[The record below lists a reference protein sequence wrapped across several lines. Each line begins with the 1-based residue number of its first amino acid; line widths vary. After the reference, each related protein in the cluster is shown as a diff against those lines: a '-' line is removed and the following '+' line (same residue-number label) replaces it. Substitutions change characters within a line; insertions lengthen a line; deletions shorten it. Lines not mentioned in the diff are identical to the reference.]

1 MIEKINKIFRNCLF
15 DKTEEVT
22 DPLMV
27 EGITI
32 NVGFN
37 KKKIEDH
44 REEIIDLVDNL
55 HPTFKEGWSFL
66 NMCLNK
72 DNIQWTGSHQTM
84 QELLLLGLAIE
95 KIEYLLPKE
104 MWSILPGEMPYIKI
118 REY

>member
-1 MIEKINKIFRNCLF
+1 MIEKINKIFRDCLF
-15 DKTEEVT
+15 NKIEEVI
-22 DPLMV
+22 DPLMI

-32 NVGFN
+32 NVVFN

-55 HPTFKEGWSFL
+55 HPTFKEGWTFL

-72 DNIQWTGSHQTM
+72 DNIQWTGSHNTM

-104 MWSILPGEMPYIKI
+104 MWSILPGGMPYIKI
-118 REY
+118 RE